1 MWEGQ
6 WSWVQVGDD
15 MARTAV
21 KFWKLRAAQVT
32 NQREERGLSPRIST
46 NWSLLTT
53 ACVWKRTRSS
63 KKEHS
68 LVNSWL
74 QPLRQKI
81 LLSRVQISLQKPDNQ
96 WMLFVTKF
104 ESLPTQQTPPDSLHK
119 CIHSLPRALR
129 TQEDSKPQ
137 SPFPSFSP
145 GCLLVLELHNQECH
159 HKDSSLIKV
168 CVQRTCWLYLHREA
182 MLSCPLGTVSCM
194 GKSEERSRRR
204 HSKEMVKWF
213 AQCGP

>member
-6 WSWVQVGDD
+6 WRWVQVGDD

-32 NQREERGLSPRIST
+32 NQQEDRGLSPRIST
-46 NWSLLTT
+46 NWILPTT

-104 ESLPTQQTPPDSLHK
+104 ESLPTQQTPQTPYTNAF
-119 CIHSLPRALR
+119 I
-129 TQEDSKPQ
+129 
-137 SPFPSFSP
+137 PFPGLCTARGPRKTAGHKVLFHLS
-145 GCLLVLELHNQECH
+145 LL
-159 HKDSSLIKV
+159 D
-168 CVQRTCWLYLHREA
+168 A
-182 MLSCPLGTVSCM
+182 F
-194 GKSEERSRRR
+194 
-204 HSKEMVKWF
+204 WF
-213 AQCGP
+213 